1 MPTLRIGNNAEFF
14 YLFSISCPAVAPQS
28 EGVSVIH
35 FLFAY
40 FWYSIFMNIDAQIEA
55 VLFFRA
61 EPMKLAKLAEILGTD
76 EEAIRG
82 GIEMLKEK
90 LLERGIAVLE
100 KDDEIS
106 LGTIPEMSAIIEK
119 MVKEELSRDLGNAA
133 IETLTIILYKSPIQ
147 KAELDYIRGV
157 NSNFILRSLLV
168 RGLIEKIPNPED
180 QRSFL
185 YRPTFDLLTH
195 LGIKKT
201 EDLPDF
207 EEFRTKV
214 EESVKEFIDEAPN

>member
-1 MPTLRIGNNAEFF
+1 
-14 YLFSISCPAVAPQS
+14 
-28 EGVSVIH
+28 
-35 FLFAY
+35 
-40 FWYSIFMNIDAQIEA
+40 MNIDAQIEA

-61 EPMKLAKLAEILGTD
+61 EPMKIAKLAEILDTD
-76 EEAIRG
+76 IETIRG
-82 GIEMLKEK
+82 GIVTLKEK
-90 LLERGIAVLE
+90 LMERGIAVLE

-106 LGTIPEMSAIIEK
+106 LGTVPEMSAIIEK

-185 YRPTFDLLTH
+185 YRPTFDLLAH

-201 EDLPDF
+201 EDLPNF

-214 EESVKEFIDEAPN
+214 EESVKEFIEEEKS

>member
-1 MPTLRIGNNAEFF
+1 
-14 YLFSISCPAVAPQS
+14 
-28 EGVSVIH
+28 
-35 FLFAY
+35 
-40 FWYSIFMNIDAQIEA
+40 MNIDAQIEA

-61 EPMKLAKLAEILGTD
+61 EPMKISKLAEILEKD
-76 EEAIRG
+76 IDAVRV
-82 GIEMLKEK
+82 GIEALKEK
-90 LLERGIAVLE
+90 LSEGGIAVLE
-100 KDDEIS
+100 KDDEVS
-106 LGTIPEMSAIIEK
+106 LGTVPEMGPVIEK

-133 IETLTIILYKSPIQ
+133 IETLTIILYKGPIQ
-147 KAELDYIRGV
+147 KAEIDYIRGV

-168 RGLIEKIPNPED
+168 RGLVEKIPNPED

-207 EEFRTKV
+207 EEFREKV
-214 EESVKEFIDEAPN
+214 EESVKEFTEEESK